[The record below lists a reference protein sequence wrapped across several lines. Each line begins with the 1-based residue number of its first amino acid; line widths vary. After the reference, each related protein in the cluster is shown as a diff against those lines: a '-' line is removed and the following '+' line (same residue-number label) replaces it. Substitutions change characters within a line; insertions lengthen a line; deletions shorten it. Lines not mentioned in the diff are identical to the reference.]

1 MSYVRVAAASALS
14 KPAAVLSNCEEITA
28 CIKDCR
34 SKGVQLLVLPKLSL
48 SAATCGD
55 LFFDEAL
62 LAEVKEALKQIVKAS
77 RDILVVLGL
86 PMKQNYEVYNAAA
99 IINNQELIGF
109 VHSGRFIKSDFTK
122 EENRTYS
129 FNEGILE
136 VMGVQMLPNYKA
148 KISCSQKDSE
158 DIIDIIISF
167 SDGDAVLDKELFRHE
182 ADINCILGAVPSRAG
197 MRSLIKAD
205 LSFVSRLTASA
216 CIFSNASVMESST
229 DYVFEGEL
237 CIAESGEVTAD
248 NFTSFEQVLITDIDM
263 DRIKASKKKRKY
275 REDEDVFYEEIFEA
289 KIESGQHLFKAQ
301 RRIPAQPYLPED
313 EERKRAYLEDI
324 LRLQYRG
331 LSKRLR
337 ATGIEK
343 VILGMSGGLD
353 STTALISIVHTFK
366 LMGIDTKHITAL
378 MLPCFGSSDRT
389 KNNALSLCEE
399 LKITYKIIDIKPSV
413 LQHFIDIGHDENH
426 FNTCFEN
433 AQARE
438 RTQVL
443 MDMAND
449 IGALVIGTS
458 DMSEIAL
465 GFSTYG
471 GDHIAMYGMNNSLPK
486 TVLQE
491 LIKYMA
497 DEYKAKGEDR
507 IAGLLTDIYHTP
519 ISPELLPTKDKE
531 TVQKTE
537 DIIGPYEL
545 HDFFL
550 YYFLKYRYRPSKIF
564 ELSFHVFQEKYTR
577 QEIIDCLKI
586 FYKRFFAAQFKRS
599 CSYDAPGLMGLSLS
613 PRGEFN
619 MPSDAV
625 AELWLKE
632 IEGLEKE

>member
-1 MSYVRVAAASALS
+1 MSFLRVAAASALS
-14 KPAAVLSNCEEITA
+14 KPAAVLSNCEQITD
-28 CIKDCR
+28 CIRDCR

-62 LAEVKEALKQIVKAS
+62 LSQVKEGLSRIIEES
-77 RDILVVLGL
+77 RDMLIILGL
-86 PMKQNYEVYNAAA
+86 PIKKKHEVYNAAA
-99 IINNQELIGF
+99 IINNRELLGF

-122 EENRTYS
+122 EEKTYS
-129 FNEGILE
+129 CDEE
-136 VMGVQMLPNYKA
+136 TVDVMGVSICFA
-148 KISCSQKDSE
+148 DTTKISCRQKDSE
-158 DIIDIIISF
+158 ERIDVFISF
-167 SDGDAVLDKELFRHE
+167 SDGDTVFDKEVFKHE
-182 ADINCILGAVPSRAG
+182 ADINCVLGAVCSRAG
-197 MRSLIKAD
+197 MRSLIETN
-205 LSFVSRLTASA
+205 LSSASRLTASA
-216 CIFSNASVMESST
+216 CIFSNASSMESST

-237 CIAESGEVTAD
+237 CIAETGEVIAD
-248 NFTSFEQVLITDIDM
+248 NFISFEQVIIADIDM
-263 DRIKASKKKRKY
+263 DRIRAFKQNRRQ
-275 REDEDVFYEEIFEA
+275 REEDFYEEVFEA
-289 KIESGQHLFKAQ
+289 EIQNGPDLSGIQRKIS
-301 RRIPAQPYLPED
+301 IQPYLPED
-313 EERKRAYLEDI
+313 EKKKRDYLADI

-337 ATGIEK
+337 ATGIDK
-343 VILGMSGGLD
+343 VIIGMSGGLD
-353 STTALISIVHTFK
+353 STAALISTVHTFK

-399 LKITYKIIDIKPSV
+399 LKITYQVIDIKASV

-426 FNTCFEN
+426 FNACFEN

-497 DEYKAKGEDR
+497 DEYRARNEER
-507 IAGLLTDIYHTP
+507 IAGLLLDICRTP
-519 ISPELLPTKDKE
+519 ISPELLPTKNNE
-531 TVQKTE
+531 IAQKTE

-564 ELSFHVFQEKYTR
+564 ELAFHVFQGKYTR
-577 QEIIDCLKI
+577 QEIIDCLRV

-599 CSYDAPGLMGLSLS
+599 CSYDAPNLMGLSLS
-613 PRGEFN
+613 PRGEFH

-625 AELWLKE
+625 AELWLNE
-632 IEGLEKE
+632 IEGLERE